1 MDSKPLYFAAAV
13 MILFIVVLWLSGKP
27 VMSQAVPPDFS
38 YEEMSLGSVTFSH
51 KVHVTEKKLQCPD
64 CHMKIFQMK
73 KMAAASQM
81 KMAKFNEGE
90 FCGKCH
96 DGEKA
101 FTTKDSNNCSRCH
114 IKK

>member
-1 MDSKPLYFAAAV
+1 MISKPIYFAVAI
-13 MILFIVVLWLSGKP
+13 MMLFIGVLWLSGKP
-27 VMSQAVPPDFS
+27 VMSQAVPSDFS
-38 YEEMSLGSVTFSH
+38 YEAPLGPVTFSH

-81 KMAKFNEGE
+81 KMEKFNEGE

-96 DGEKA
+96 NGEKA
-101 FTTKDSNNCSRCH
+101 FTTKDSNSCPRCH
-114 IKK
+114 IQK